1 MDFWYR
7 CWLPFLITT
16 DGKLSG
22 LLSDPKNGPVT
33 WQGRFCLWAGSEGA
47 CCLTGALDRVTG
59 RVFQGREGNPPR
71 ADPDWHEA
79 RADTASY
86 KGRYHAGHQM

>member
-33 WQGRFCLWAGSEGA
+33 WQGRFLFMGPDQRVA
-47 CCLTGALDRVTG
+47 CCLNAVRDRVTG
-59 RVFQGREGNPPR
+59 HASRVHEGNQSR
-71 ADPDWHEA
+71 ADPDWH
-79 RADTASY
+79 
-86 KGRYHAGHQM
+86 AGHADIAS